1 MFARAMTREAARSR
15 EVVPESTITRRI
27 LGMRVDATTY
37 DRATER
43 VLRWAEEGSS
53 RYVCIANVHMVME
66 AYDDDDL
73 QQLVNRA
80 DLVTSDGMPLV
91 WGLKA
96 MGVPE
101 AERVCGPLLTPAVME
116 RAARDGV
123 PIGLYGGANERAL
136 RRLIDA
142 LYARFPTLK
151 IAFAAVP
158 PYRPLTPEEDEAL
171 IGKIVES
178 GARILFVGLGC
189 PKQEFWM
196 AEHRGRVPCVMLG
209 VGAAFSFLSGDKPI
223 APAWMQRNGLEW
235 LFRLLTEPGR
245 LWRRYVRQNPRV
257 LVLFLFQLLGWR
269 RYPSVG

>member
-178 GARILFVGLGC
+178 GARI
-189 PKQEFWM
+189 
-196 AEHRGRVPCVMLG
+196 
-209 VGAAFSFLSGDKPI
+209 
-223 APAWMQRNGLEW
+223 
-235 LFRLLTEPGR
+235 
-245 LWRRYVRQNPRV
+245 
-257 LVLFLFQLLGWR
+257 
-269 RYPSVG
+269 